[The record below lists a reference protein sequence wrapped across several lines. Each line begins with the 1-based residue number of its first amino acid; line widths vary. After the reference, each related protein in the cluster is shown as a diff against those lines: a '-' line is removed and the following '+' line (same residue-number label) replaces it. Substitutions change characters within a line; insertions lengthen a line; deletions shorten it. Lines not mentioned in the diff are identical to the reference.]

1 MSYMDAHVA
10 YMAYV
15 LDKLEEDWEKEQE
28 ELKKQQYE
36 DE

>member
-15 LDKLEEDWEKEQE
+15 LDKLEEDWEKD
-28 ELKKQQYE
+28 ELKKQQQE

>member
-1 MSYMDAHVA
+1 MSYIDAEVA

-28 ELKKQQYE
+28 LKQQQKE

>member
-1 MSYMDAHVA
+1 MSYIDAEVA

-28 ELKKQQYE
+28 LKQQQKE
-36 DE
+36 EE

>member
-28 ELKKQQYE
+28 LKQQQQQE

>member
-1 MSYMDAHVA
+1 MSSYEEAAVA

-28 ELKKQQYE
+28 LKQQQE
-36 DE
+36 VKD